1 MQERRRA
8 KPRKTR
14 QKIKAKI
21 TVGKK
26 AAEKRKG
33 KMKDRESKL
42 EKENVSSFNILSIKQ
57 ILYRI

>member
-33 KMKDRESKL
+33 KMKWNSCERKNGW
-42 EKENVSSFNILSIKQ
+42 KP
-57 ILYRI
+57 R